1 MPNLTR
7 CDFAYCGRVW
17 VAALYK
23 RFEGNDQIR
32 RVITMNR
39 LAMLEALASIR
50 SACAD
55 IRKNA
60 EEAKAILKE
69 GTK

>member
-1 MPNLTR
+1 
-7 CDFAYCGRVW
+7 
-17 VAALYK
+17 
-23 RFEGNDQIR
+23 
-32 RVITMNR
+32 MNR